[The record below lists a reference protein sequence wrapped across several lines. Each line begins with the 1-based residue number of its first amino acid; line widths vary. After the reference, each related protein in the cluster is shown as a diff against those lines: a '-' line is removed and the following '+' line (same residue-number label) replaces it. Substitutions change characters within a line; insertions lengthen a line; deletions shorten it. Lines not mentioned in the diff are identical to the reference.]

1 MRKLAVV
8 IPVYRGARTIA
19 PLVGEVL
26 EKLKSIDLEI
36 VLVNDGSPDNSEA
49 VCEQL
54 AREHEQVKFISLRR
68 NFGENNAVM
77 CGLNFVDAQYAA
89 VIDDDFQNPPSEI
102 LKLLEEAEK
111 GYDVVYS
118 KYRVKHHHWLRN
130 AGSWFHN
137 FIATFM
143 LNKPRGLYLSS
154 FRLMRYDLIQEII
167 KYRGPFPYIDG
178 LILRVT
184 NNFSSVYVEHAGRE
198 DGKSTYT
205 FSKLVGVWLN
215 MFLNF
220 SIKPL
225 RVFTFAG
232 FMIFCVGVLLSVWF
246 IAEKLLY
253 PTQEQG
259 WTSLMVSILTLS
271 GVQVM
276 FIGLIGEYL
285 GKAYLDVNG
294 TPQWIVRKKVIGGRE
309 SAD

>member
-1 MRKLAVV
+1 MRKLSVV
-8 IPVYRGARTIA
+8 IPVYRGERTIA
-19 PLVGEVL
+19 PLVTEVL
-26 EKLKSIDLEI
+26 EKLVAYDPEI
-36 VLVNDGSPDNSEA
+36 VLVNDGSPDGSEA
-49 VCEQL
+49 VCEEL
-54 AREHEQVKFISLRR
+54 AHKYASVKFISLRR

-77 CGLNFVDAQYAA
+77 CGLNFVEAEYAA

-102 LKLLEEAEK
+102 VKLLDEAEK

-118 KYRVKHHHWLRN
+118 KYRVKHHHWFRN
-130 AGSWFHN
+130 FGSRLHN
-137 FIATFM
+137 YMATFL
-143 LNKPRGLYLSS
+143 LNKPPNLYLSS
-154 FRLMRYDLIQEII
+154 FRLIRNDVIQEII

-225 RVFTFAG
+225 RVFTFSG
-232 FMIFCVGVLLSVWF
+232 FVIFVLGLLMSVYF
-246 IAEKLLY
+246 VVEKLLN
-253 PTQEQG
+253 PAEQMG

-271 GVQVM
+271 GIQLM
-276 FIGLIGEYL
+276 FVGLMGEYL

-294 TPQWIVRKKVIGGRE
+294 TPQWVIRKKVLGGRE
-309 SAD
+309 TP